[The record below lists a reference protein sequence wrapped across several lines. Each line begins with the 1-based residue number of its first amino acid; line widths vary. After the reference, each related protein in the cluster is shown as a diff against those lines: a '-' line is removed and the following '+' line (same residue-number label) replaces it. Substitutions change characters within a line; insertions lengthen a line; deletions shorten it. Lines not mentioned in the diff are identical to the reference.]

1 MNNGALPAILA
12 LNRRYFL
19 DYPHEA
25 ARQLE
30 SLPPQEIADLLGGQA
45 PHAVVRVW
53 QLLAPNV
60 AGAALARVPEALA
73 RHLLSESEPA
83 VTVTVPAQF
92 GRPDHDPFLRIL
104 EPQVARRLRQ
114 IAKAPGDTRR

>member
-30 SLPPQEIADLLGGQA
+30 SLPPQEIAELLAGQA
-45 PHAVVRVW
+45 PHATVRVW

-60 AGAALARVPEALA
+60 AGAALARERAA
-73 RHLLSESEPA
+73 
-83 VTVTVPAQF
+83 
-92 GRPDHDPFLRIL
+92 
-104 EPQVARRLRQ
+104 
-114 IAKAPGDTRR
+114 